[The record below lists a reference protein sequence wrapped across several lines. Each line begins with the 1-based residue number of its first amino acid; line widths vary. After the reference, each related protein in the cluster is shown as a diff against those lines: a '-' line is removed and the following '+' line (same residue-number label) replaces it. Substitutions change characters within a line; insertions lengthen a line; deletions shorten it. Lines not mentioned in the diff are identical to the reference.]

1 MTTIEQIKAELE
13 QRIAFNATVSEAES
27 IYEYTSQ
34 TLQADRALLQMIKD
48 MEALV
53 ALGDRERHKAVG
65 DKAAESLQTLCN
77 NWGK

>member
-1 MTTIEQIKAELE
+1 MKTIEEIKQVLE
-13 QRIAFNATVSEAES
+13 RRIENFNYWRGLETPSTQDIES
-27 IYEYTSQ
+27 HRSNC
-34 TLQADRALLQMIKD
+34 ALLQMIKD